1 MKLEVIA
8 IKKWELS
15 FVSVSVKNKNTTEH
29 IMFNKI

>member
-15 FVSVSVKNKNTTEH
+15 FVSVSIKKKHHWTHYV
-29 IMFNKI
+29 